1 MAEDAW
7 WQSVA
12 RIDRTFQ
19 RSRLVAVV
27 FAAGAGVSFL
37 MGWTVAGGLTSLVAT
52 TAATIMIFTWFR
64 RDDLT
69 RNPHKMNGDRPR

>member
-1 MAEDAW
+1 MQRDGW
-7 WQSVA
+7 WHSGA
-12 RIDRTFQ
+12 RIDGTFQ
-19 RSRLVAVV
+19 RSRVVAIV
-27 FAAGAGVSFL
+27 FAAAAGISFL

-69 RNPHKMNGDRPR
+69 RSARKMDDRSRP